1 MKKQTRDRWSSWLR
15 GELDLTDTLPEAQMP
30 EQETDEPEQPHPMV
44 DWRPK
49 PIKPLEQREL
59 RLYRKVYPICAVI
72 MGIAIVAVL
81 MATVF
86 SLPRFGGV
94 ETPANNEVAERYL
107 VDGPEET
114 GAVNMVAGMIL
125 DYRAFDTLGESH
137 VLFTGVCAVILL
149 LESTSEA
156 NLFERRKR
164 RKAPPRLDLTKDPIL
179 HQAALFVVPVIFMF
193 GIYVVFN
200 GHLSP
205 GGGFSGGAIIGAGLI
220 LYSAAFGFEQTERF
234 LNRRTYRVI
243 TFCAL
248 CFYSVSKCYSF
259 FTGANHLESIIHPGT
274 LGNIFSAGLILPLNI
289 AVGAVVACTMYGL
302 YSLFQRGKL
311 G

>member
-1 MKKQTRDRWSSWLR
+1 MKNTTRERLNQWLR
-15 GELDLTDTLPEAQMP
+15 GELDLTDRLSGTQVRPLPAAQDQD
-30 EQETDEPEQPHPMV
+30 QEPA
-44 DWRPK
+44 
-49 PIKPLEQREL
+49 PIKKLERGEL
-59 RLYRKVYPICAVI
+59 GLFRRLYPVAAAV

-81 MATVF
+81 LVTVF
-86 SLPRFGGV
+86 SLPRFGGEEV
-94 ETPANNEVAERYL
+94 PANNEVAGRYIA
-107 VDGPEET
+107 DGPAET

-149 LESTSEA
+149 LETTTESVLRGKRS
-156 NLFERRKR
+156 RRR
-164 RKAPPRLDLTKDPIL
+164 RETPAPRLDLTQDTIL
-179 HQAALFVVPVIFMF
+179 HQAALILVPVIFVY
-193 GIYVVFN
+193 GIYIIFN

-220 LYSAAFGFEQTERF
+220 LFSAAFGFEQTDRF
-234 LNRRTYRVI
+234 MNRRVFRVV

-248 CFYSVSKCYSF
+248 CFYSLAKCWSF
-259 FTGANHLESIIHPGT
+259 FTGANGLESGIQTGT

-311 G
+311 